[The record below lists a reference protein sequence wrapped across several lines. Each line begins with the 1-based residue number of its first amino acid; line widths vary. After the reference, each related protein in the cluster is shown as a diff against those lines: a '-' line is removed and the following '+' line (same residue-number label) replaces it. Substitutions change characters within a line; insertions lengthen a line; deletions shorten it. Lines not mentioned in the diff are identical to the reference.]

1 MMNKINQLKA
11 TASNNKE
18 LNENYKDFKDMDK
31 QDYSYYSRV
40 LGKVFE
46 SLTELKEEEAKYYAA
61 QEAKAAAA
69 KAKKADASVV
79 EDAFTALN
87 AARREFRSASAAAI
101 QKYNSTMIA
110 AKQDY
115 VKESD
120 AARNALATAEEAY
133 SKALR
138 EFTAK
143 HPEGF
148 HITLKDGDYETTI
161 SKNAEKTAEAR
172 TDFSDFFTE
181 FLNAFIKE

>member
-18 LNENYKDFKDMDK
+18 LNENYKDMDK

-101 QKYNSTMIA
+101 QKYNNTMIT

-133 SKALR
+133 SKALK

-161 SKNAEKTAEAR
+161 SKSAEKTAETR

>member
-18 LNENYKDFKDMDK
+18 LNENYKEMDK

-46 SLTELKEEEAKYYAA
+46 SLKELKEEEAKYYAA

-69 KAKKADASVV
+69 KAKKAEATVV
-79 EDAFTALN
+79 EDAWRALN
-87 AARREFRSASAAAI
+87 AARKEFRTASAAAI
-101 QKYNSTMIA
+101 QKYNNTMIT

-120 AARNALATAEEAY
+120 AARSALATAEEAY
-133 SKALR
+133 SKALK

-148 HITLKDGDYETTI
+148 HLTLKDGDYETTI
-161 SKNAEKTAEAR
+161 SKSAEKTAETR